1 MFPFLFFLGSLDQSN
16 HNNSYNVTADTNST
30 LVFATRPSTIYKIYY
45 YVLHTEVIFLETV
58 GIFSFK
64 MSWFC
69 DLYVQFQSCC
79 SWLSKSD
86 KSLTLI
92 DTPPFTRNL
101 LSNYWELTATNQTLY
116 NNKSWHLREPL
127 IIILCPCTNL
137 PWKMHHL
144 DSSSLKMSIGDL
156 TLKVPLLIP
165 FNYIR

>member
-30 LVFATRPSTIYKIYY
+30 LVFVTRSLTIYKIYY

-58 GIFSFK
+58 ECLVLKWADFVT
-64 MSWFC
+64 
-69 DLYVQFQSCC
+69 YVQFQSCC

-101 LSNYWELTATNQTLY
+101 LSNYWELTATNKTLY
-116 NNKSWHLREPL
+116 NNKSWHLREL
-127 IIILCPCTNL
+127 LTIILCPCTNL

-144 DSSSLKMSIGDL
+144 DSSSLKMSIGVL